1 MKLEIEHSDLVKAM
15 NSAASVV
22 DKRNVVP
29 ILGHVKIATNG
40 DSVLF
45 TTTNLEAEIQ
55 IKKPARVTGEG
66 VTTVSA
72 NLLKDIA
79 ARMPA
84 GSLVSME
91 IKDHDLIV
99 KAGRQRYKIA
109 TLDADDFPELSAQ
122 GFESEQQLD
131 GETFAHILSRVKT
144 AMSKEETRYYLKGI
158 AMQYRDDALVFVA
171 TDGHRLVKESITGE
185 IVQDVIIP
193 DTAVHVIERLAGET
207 DTVTLHVS
215 ETKIKLDAG
224 DTVFTSKVIDG
235 TFPDWT
241 RVVPPLSDNV
251 MSADAGQIN
260 IAASGVAV
268 VSDQRT
274 KSVKL
279 TMSPNS
285 ANLSVRGA
293 DNFGEGDV
301 DCEWNGED
309 GFAIGLNAQY
319 LSDVLKLADKGTI
332 RLHMSRATEPV
343 RVVFDES
350 PETVAVVMPMMVNS

>member
-1 MKLEIEHSDLVKAM
+1 MKLEIEHGDLVKAM

-22 DKRNVVP
+22 DKRNVIP

-40 DSVLF
+40 NSVLF

-55 IKKPARVTGEG
+55 VKKPARVSGEG

-91 IKDHDLIV
+91 IKDQDLII
-99 KAGRQRYKIA
+99 KAGRQRYKMA

-131 GETFAHILSRVKT
+131 GDTFAHTLSRVKT

-158 AMQYRDDALVFVA
+158 ALQYRDDALVFVA
-171 TDGHRLVKESITGE
+171 TDGHRLVKESLSGE
-185 IVQDVIIP
+185 SVPDVIIP
-193 DTAVHVIERLAGET
+193 DAAVHVMERLAGDA
-207 DTVTLHVS
+207 DTVTLYVS
-215 ETKIKLDAG
+215 DTKVKIEAG

-241 RVVPPLSDNV
+241 RVVPALSDNV
-251 MSADAGQIN
+251 MSADAGHIN
-260 IAASGVAV
+260 VAASGVAV

-279 TMSPNS
+279 TMSPKS

-301 DCEWNGED
+301 DCDWNGED

-332 RLHMSRATEPV
+332 RLHMSRATAPV

-350 PETVAVVMPMMVNS
+350 PETVAVVMPMRIDS

>member
-1 MKLEIEHSDLVKAM
+1 MKLEIEHGDLVKAM

-22 DKRNVVP
+22 DKRNVIP

-55 IKKPARVTGEG
+55 IKKPARVTSEG

-79 ARMPA
+79 ARLPA
-84 GSLVSME
+84 GSLVSMD
-91 IKDHDLIV
+91 IDGGDLIV
-99 KAGRQRYKIA
+99 KSGRQRYKMA

-158 AMQYRDDALVFVA
+158 AMQNRDDVLVFVA
-171 TDGHRLVKESITGE
+171 TDGHRLVKESLSGE
-185 IVQDVIIP
+185 SVPDVIIP
-193 DTAVHVIERLAGET
+193 DAAVHVMERLAGNA

-251 MSADAGQIN
+251 MSADAGKIN
-260 IAASGVAV
+260 VVAAGVAV

-274 KSVKL
+274 KTVKL
-279 TMSPNS
+279 SLS
-285 ANLSVRGA
+285 ADSVNLSVHGA
-293 DNFGEGDV
+293 DNFAEGDV

-319 LSDVLKLADKGTI
+319 LADAMNLADKGTI
-332 RLHMSRATEPV
+332 KLHMASAGDPL

-350 PETVAVVMPMMVNS
+350 PETVAVVMPVRLNQ

>member
-55 IKKPARVTGEG
+55 VKKPARVTGEG

-91 IKDHDLIV
+91 IKDQDLIV
-99 KAGRQRYKIA
+99 KAGRQRYKMA

-122 GFESEQQLD
+122 GFESEQQID

-171 TDGHRLVKESITGE
+171 TDGHRLVKESLSGE
-185 IVQDVIIP
+185 SVPDVIIP
-193 DTAVHVIERLAGET
+193 DAAVHVMERLAGEA

-215 ETKIKLDAG
+215 DSKIKIDAG
-224 DTVFTSKVIDG
+224 DTIFTSKVIDG

-241 RVVPPLSDNV
+241 RVVPALSDNV
-251 MSADAGQIN
+251 MSADAGDIN
-260 IAASGVAV
+260 VAASGVAV

-319 LSDVLKLADKGTI
+319 LSDVLKLADKGVI
-332 RLHMSRATEPV
+332 KLHMSGASDPV

-350 PETVAVVMPMMVNS
+350 PETVAVVMPMRVNS